1 MTTAGEARRESS
13 RLLLYLVLLLIAA
26 SLGWFAANLRT
37 SYGPQVLGR
46 VPGTLA
52 VSLAVI
58 SLRRVAT
65 TPGLA
70 APARR
75 FWNQLTLVTALCA
88 VGMIIRGYDALRAG
102 TATRNLPVAS
112 IVVILLALLVAIWAL
127 LRIPT
132 GSRTTGDWIRLSL
145 DGATVVLGAT
155 MFVWYLA
162 LAPML
167 TGDRSLRA
175 VWAPLMIGA
184 CCLACVSATVKV
196 ILAGTGPVDQG
207 ALRLVGIG
215 LLLGGVSSGT
225 ATIMM
230 PSANAE
236 PGYLFLP
243 VISALLILAADRQR
257 RAVRQPSPGP
267 RRKGRPYSLMPYAAV
282 VATDVLLVLATA
294 GQADVRRHV
303 VLGGAITITALVV
316 VRQLV
321 AFVDND
327 RLVKRLR
334 EREDQL
340 TYQASHDAL
349 TRLANRDLFSERIA
363 AALAAGP
370 GDALCLLLIDL
381 DDFKTINDTLGH
393 DVGDT
398 LLAALA
404 RRVQGCVD
412 PQSTVARLGGDEF
425 AVLLPTMS
433 ADAADSV
440 AERILDSLT
449 QPIVVDGYRLLV
461 RASIG
466 IAVAR
471 PGDSPGTLLRNADI
485 AMYAAKERDK
495 GGFLR
500 FVPGMAAD
508 ILAHAQLGTEL
519 RQALDNSE
527 LSLLYQPIVRLTD
540 RRIVGVEALV
550 RWHHPVRGLVPPG
563 EFIPTAERT
572 GLIVQLGHWALRE
585 ACQQKAAWSRK
596 HGDDAPATIGVNVSG
611 RQLAEPGFADQVF
624 DAVNEAGLH
633 PHDLVLEVT
642 ETEALTSRQV
652 LETLRILH
660 DFGVSVALDDFGTG
674 QSSLALVRT
683 FPVNVLKL
691 DKSFV
696 SGITDGGAD
705 AVVAA
710 AVVQMAQAI
719 DAVGDAF
726 GLTAG
731 ERRMLLGARTGT
743 GLLISG
749 TNRTAFEA
757 VSSAAEHALAT
768 TKPTDLYDL
777 DAELDTEEDD
787 DL

>member
-13 RLLLYLVLLLIAA
+13 RLPLYLVLLLIAA
-26 SLGWFAANLRT
+26 AVAWFAANLQT
-37 SYGPQVLGR
+37 SYGPAVLGR
-46 VPGTLA
+46 LPGTLA
-52 VSLAVI
+52 VSLAVV
-58 SLRRVAT
+58 SLRQVAT
-65 TPGLA
+65 IPGLPA
-70 APARR
+70 AARR
-75 FWNQLTLVTALCA
+75 FWNQLTLVTGLCTL
-88 VGMIIRGYDALRAG
+88 GMIIRGYDALRYG
-102 TATRNLPVAS
+102 TSTKNLPAAS
-112 IVVILLALLVAIWAL
+112 IVVILMALLLAIWAL
-127 LRIPT
+127 LRIPI
-132 GSRTTGDWIRLSL
+132 GPRTTGEWIRLSL

-155 MFVWYLA
+155 TFVWYLA

-167 TGDRSLRA
+167 TGDHSFGA
-175 VWAPLMIGA
+175 VWAPLAIGA
-184 CCLACVSATVKV
+184 CCLASVSATVKV

-207 ALRLVGIG
+207 ALRLLGIG

-243 VISALLILAADRQR
+243 VISALLILAGDRQR
-257 RAVRQPSPGP
+257 RAVREPSPGP
-267 RRKGRPYSLMPYAAV
+267 RRRGRPYSLMPYAAV
-282 VATDVLLVLATA
+282 VATDVLLVMATT
-294 GQADVRRHV
+294 GQADIRRHV
-303 VLGGAITITALVV
+303 VVAGAITITALVV

-363 AALAAGP
+363 AALAADP
-370 GDALCLLLIDL
+370 GDDLGLLLIDL

-398 LLAALA
+398 LLAAVA
-404 RRVQGCVD
+404 RRVQSCVD
-412 PQSTVARLGGDEF
+412 RHSTVARLGGDEF
-425 AVLLPTMS
+425 AVLLPTMR

-449 QPIVVDGYRLLV
+449 LPLVVDGYRLLV

-471 PGDSPGTLLRNADI
+471 SGDSPGTLLRNADI
-485 AMYAAKERDK
+485 AMYAAKERGK
-495 GGFLR
+495 SGFVR
-500 FVPGMAAD
+500 YVPGMAAD
-508 ILAHAQLGTEL
+508 ILEHAQLGTEL
-519 RQALDNSE
+519 RQALDNNE
-527 LSLLYQPIVRLTD
+527 LSLLYQPIVRLAD
-540 RRIVGVEALV
+540 RRIVGAEALV

-563 EFIPTAERT
+563 EFISTAERT

-585 ACQQKAAWSRK
+585 ACRQKAVWGRT
-596 HGDDAPATIGVNVSG
+596 HGDDAPATVGVNVSG

-652 LETLRILH
+652 LDTLRVLH

-696 SGITDGGAD
+696 NGITNGGAD

-719 DAVGDAF
+719 GFGAVAEGI
-726 GLTAG
+726 
-731 ERRMLLGARTGT
+731 EREEQAEYLAKLGYELGQGFHFVPPVPAEQ
-743 GLLISG
+743 LDQILSL
-749 TNRTAFEA
+749 EA
-757 VSSAAEHALAT
+757 LHR
-768 TKPTDLYDL
+768 
-777 DAELDTEEDD
+777 
-787 DL
+787 